1 MVAKLPRLRKKV
13 EVFKMQIQRAV
24 QTFYGSTHANRL
36 NESDL
41 SNEINCC
48 CAELNLHDTFVTD

>member
-1 MVAKLPRLRKKV
+1 MVAELPRLRKKV
-13 EVFKMQIQRAV
+13 KGFKMQIQRPV
-24 QTFYGSTHANRL
+24 QTVYGSTHANRL

-48 CAELNLHDTFVTD
+48 CAELNLHATFMTD